1 MKHKVLRCSII
12 IAAGLFLAV
21 FFGLAFKNTPQTD
34 AVKATDFNAGRI
46 IDDAVFYNPDTMT
59 VEQIQAHLDQYSA
72 KCDMWG
78 EQSIGYGRKIN
89 GVAVNPNISRRE
101 YARMMREA
109 GRADYH
115 DAPYVCISK
124 YYENPTTH
132 KTNFETNAVA
142 EEGMISAAQI
152 IYNAAHQYNINP
164 QVLLVMLKKE
174 SYVWGDTW
182 PLKNEYNTV
191 MGYACPDNAPCDSAY
206 FGFYNQVMKAAWQL
220 NYYKEHIY
228 SYGYYPYMTNN
239 IYYSPNYSC
248 GTKAVYLENIAT
260 TSLYIYTPYTP
271 NDAALANYPGEAY
284 CGSYGNRNFFMYFS
298 EWFGSTYKTMAEQK
312 IEQRYNELLENGV
325 DLGEELTDEPNCNIG
340 HEGACV
346 QAYENGVIIYSPET
360 GAWENSGEIRKKFV
374 ASKSVDGELGF
385 PIGPINFNI
394 GHEGA
399 CVQAYE
405 NGVIIYSP
413 ETGAW
418 INNGDIREKYIS
430 IGSIDS
436 ELGFPVEDTGE
447 ESQKFE
453 NGIIIKNEDNAFIVI
468 NDIYKKIA
476 DNDLVGKPIMD
487 ANCNIGFDGACVQVF
502 ENDVIIYSPE
512 TGAHNN
518 NGEIRE
524 FFTKNNSINGIFGF
538 PVTDIIVNDDE
549 SKQQVYQ
556 NGLIFLSADGDVYTV
571 TGKIFEKY
579 KEEASKYGAPTMNV
593 NTRIKNGGSVQAFTN
608 GVIIYSP
615 ETGAWE
621 NYGEIR
627 TKFIELKSVDGY
639 LEYPIGPINCDIGHE
654 GACVQAY
661 ENGVIIYSPETGA
674 WENYGEIRTKFIE
687 LKSVDGWLGFPISG
701 INPSAYVNGVIY
713 QKYQNGIIY
722 YNSKT
727 RQCWTVKS

>member
-1 MKHKVLRCSII
+1 M
-12 IAAGLFLAV
+12 AATAFVAT
-21 FFGLAFKNTPQTD
+21 FFGLAYKNTPTTD
-34 AVKATDFNAGRI
+34 AAVKATDFKAGRI
-46 IDDAVFYNPDTMT
+46 IDDEVFYDPNTMT
-59 VEQIQAHLDQYSA
+59 VDEIQAHLDKYSA
-72 KCDMWG
+72 NCDMWG
-78 EQSIGYGRKIN
+78 SNKIGYGRYIN
-89 GVAVNPNISRRE
+89 GRAVDPNITRRE
-101 YARMMREA
+101 YARLMREA
-109 GRADYH
+109 GRTDYH

-132 KTNFETNAVA
+132 KTNFDTNAQP

-152 IYNAAHQYNINP
+152 IYNAAHEYNINP

-191 MGYACPDNAPCDSAY
+191 MGYACPDNAPCDSTY
-206 FGFYNQVMKAAWQL
+206 FGFHNQVMKAAWQL
-220 NYYKEHIY
+220 KYYKDHIY

-298 EWFGSTYKTMAEQK
+298 EWFGSTTESKQEQK
-312 IEQRYNELLENGV
+312 ISQRYNELKNSGN
-325 DLGEELTDEPNCNIG
+325 DLGNKLTDEPNCNIG

-360 GAWENSGEIRKKFV
+360 GAWENIGEIRKKFIS
-374 ASKSVDGELGF
+374 AKSVDGELGF
-385 PIGPINFNI
+385 PIGPNNCNI

-418 INNGDIREKYIS
+418 INSGEIREKYIKS
-430 IGSIDS
+430 GSVDGK
-436 ELGFPVEDTGE
+436 LGFPIGDPEK

-453 NGIIIKNEDNAFIVI
+453 NGIIIKNDENYYVVSDE
-468 NDIYKKIA
+468 IYKKVAKNTSI
-476 DNDLVGKPIMD
+476 GKPTMD
-487 ANCNIGFDGACVQVF
+487 ANCNIGHEGACVQTF

-518 NGEIRE
+518 NGRIRE
-524 FFTKNNSINGIFGF
+524 KFRSLNGVDGEFGF
-538 PVTDIIVNDDE
+538 PIEDIIESNSMTCQKYQNGMICLTEDDE
-549 SKQQVYQ
+549 S
-556 NGLIFLSADGDVYTV
+556 YTV
-571 TGKIFEKY
+571 SGSIYKKYIDLPFNYGNPLMNANDSIGKM
-579 KEEASKYGAPTMNV
+579 GA
-593 NTRIKNGGSVQAFTN
+593 VQSFDE

-615 ETGAWE
+615 NTGAWE

-627 TKFIELKSVDGY
+627 KKYIELKSVDGI
-639 LEYPIGPINCDIGHE
+639 LGFPIGPVNCNIGHE

-661 ENGVIIYSPETGA
+661 ENGVIINSPETGA
-674 WENYGEIRTKFIE
+674 WENMGEIRKKYIE
-687 LKSVDGWLGFPISG
+687 LKSVDGILGFPITG
-701 INPSAYVNGVIY
+701 INDSAYVDGVIY
-713 QKYQNGIIY
+713 QKYERGYIY
-722 YNSKT
+722 YNKKT
-727 RQCWTVKS
+727 KQIWYVSDSSDS